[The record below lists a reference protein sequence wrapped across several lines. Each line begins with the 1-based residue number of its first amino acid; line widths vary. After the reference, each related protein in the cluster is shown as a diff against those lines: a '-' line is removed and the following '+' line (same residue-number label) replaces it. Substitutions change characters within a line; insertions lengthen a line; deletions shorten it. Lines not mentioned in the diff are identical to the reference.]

1 FTFNLFFDLK
11 TFIKMVFLS
20 SAVSDARI
28 NEKVESGKARFST
41 CVYGSRWTT
50 QPIPKYSLPEDEMPP
65 NVAYKLIRDDLQ
77 LDGNP
82 VLNLA
87 SFVTTYMEDEA
98 EKLMTENLSKNF
110 IDYEEYP
117 VSVELQNRCVNIIAR
132 LFNAPMED
140 PTSEA
145 MGVSTIGSS
154 EAIILSVLAMKK
166 LWQKRRIAEGKPT
179 DKPNL
184 VMAASVQ
191 VCWEKATRYLE
202 IEEKFVY
209 LTEGVY
215 ILDPVKAVEL
225 VDENT
230 IGNKNKWTFKIR
242 STYTGHYEDA
252 KTVNDLLKV
261 KNEENGWDVPIHVD
275 AASGGFVAPF
285 VNPDLVW
292 DFRLDLVRSI
302 NVSGHKYGL
311 CYPGIGWAIWKSKQ
325 YLPEELIFNVNY
337 LGSDQ
342 VRRAANVIAQ
352 YYVLIRNGRSGFTSI
367 MTNLMEIAN
376 YLAQTLE
383 DTGIFEILSDR
394 NGVGLPLVAFKLK
407 LKDIHYDEF
416 DVAARLRER
425 GWIVPAY
432 TMAPHTE
439 HIKLM
444 RIVVREDF
452 SRERCDILV
461 TDIVST
467 IELLNKLDRDTLHK
481 KRTANASWSLLKG
494 VTRATF
500 GGVRNASHK
509 TNGGWAWCSRACF
522 RDMLLSQEILGNT

>member
-1 FTFNLFFDLK
+1 
-11 TFIKMVFLS
+11 MVFLS
-20 SAVSDARI
+20 NAVSDSRLQD
-28 NEKVESGKARFST
+28 KHESGQALFST
-41 CVYGSRWTT
+41 CVYGSRWTKE
-50 QPIPKYSLPEDEMPP
+50 PIPKFSLPEDEMPA
-65 NVAYKLIRDDLQ
+65 NIAYKLIKDDLQ

-87 SFVTTYMEDEA
+87 SFVTTYMEEEA
-98 EKLMTENLSKNF
+98 EKLMSENLSKNF

-132 LFNAPMED
+132 LFNAPMDNPE
-140 PTSEA
+140 SEA

-154 EAIILSVLAMKK
+154 EAIILAVLAMK
-166 LWQKRRIAEGKPT
+166 RRWKNRRAAEGKPT

-209 LTEGVY
+209 LTEGTY

-230 IGNKNKWTFKIR
+230 IGVCVILG

-252 KTVNDLLKV
+252 KTVNELLKA

-311 CYPGIGWAIWKSKQ
+311 CYAGIGWAIWKSKE

-342 VRRAANVIAQ
+342 ASFTLNFSKGAANVIAQ
-352 YYVLIRNGRSGFTSI
+352 YYVLIRLGRAGFTAI
-367 MTNLMEIAN
+367 MKNLMEIAD
-376 YLAQTLE
+376 YLACKLE
-383 DTGIFEILSDR
+383 ETNVFEILSDR
-394 NGVGLPLVAFKLK
+394 NGNGLPLVAFKLK
-407 LKDIHYDEF
+407 LKDVHYDEF
-416 DVAARLRER
+416 DVAQRLRER

-432 TMAPHTE
+432 TMAPYTQHV
-439 HIKLM
+439 KLM
-444 RIVVREDF
+444 RVVVREDF
-452 SRERCDILV
+452 SRERCDILLH
-461 TDIVST
+461 DLMAT
-467 IELLNKLDRDTLHK
+467 IELLNKLDKDTIFK
-481 KRTANASWSLLKG
+481 KRTATASWNLLRS

-500 GGVRNASHK
+500 GGVKNESHK
-509 TNGGWAWCSRACF
+509 TNGVC
-522 RDMLLSQEILGNT
+522 

>member
-1 FTFNLFFDLK
+1 
-11 TFIKMVFLS
+11 MVFLS

-28 NEKVESGKARFST
+28 NEKDESGKSLFST
-41 CVYGSRWTT
+41 CIYGSRWSS

-65 NVAYKLIRDDLQ
+65 NIAYKLIKDDLA

-87 SFVTTYMEDEA
+87 SFVTTYMEEEA
-98 EKLMTENLSKNF
+98 EKLMTDNLSKNF

-132 LFNAPMED
+132 LFNAPMDD
-140 PTSEA
+140 PKSEA
-145 MGVSTIGSS
+145 MGVSTVGSS

-166 LWQKRRIAEGKPT
+166 LWQKRRKAEEKPI

-230 IGNKNKWTFKIR
+230 IGVCVILG

-252 KTVNDLLKV
+252 KMVNDLLKA
-261 KNEENGWDVPIHVD
+261 KNEETGWDVPIHID

-311 CYPGIGWAIWKSKQ
+311 CYPGIGWAIWKSPK
-325 YLPEELIFNVNY
+325 YLPEELVFNVNY

-342 VRRAANVIAQ
+342 ASFTLNFSKSASNVIAQ
-352 YYVLIRNGRSGFTSI
+352 YYVLIRNGRQGFTSI
-367 MTNLMEIAN
+367 MNNLMIISN
-376 YLAQTLE
+376 YLAKSLE
-383 DTGIFEILSDR
+383 DTGFFEILSDR
-394 NGVGLPLVAFKLK
+394 NNAGLPLVAFRLK
-407 LKDIHYDEF
+407 IADIHYDEF
-416 DVAARLRER
+416 DVAQRLRER

-432 TMAPHTE
+432 TMAPNTQ

-444 RIVVREDF
+444 RVVVREDF
-452 SRERCDILV
+452 SRER
-461 TDIVST
+461 
-467 IELLNKLDRDTLHK
+467 
-481 KRTANASWSLLKG
+481 
-494 VTRATF
+494 
-500 GGVRNASHK
+500 
-509 TNGGWAWCSRACF
+509 
-522 RDMLLSQEILGNT
+522 